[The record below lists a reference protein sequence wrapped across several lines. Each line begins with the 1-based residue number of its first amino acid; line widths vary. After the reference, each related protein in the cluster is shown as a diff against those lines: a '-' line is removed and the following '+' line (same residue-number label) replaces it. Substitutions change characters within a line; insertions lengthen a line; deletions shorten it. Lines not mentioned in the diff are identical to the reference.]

1 MEKLLT
7 IVVPVYNTEK
17 YLVKCLKS
25 LLVSKYLD
33 KIEVLVIIDGSPD
46 NSVKIA
52 KKFESEYP
60 HTFIVIEK
68 ENGGHGSTI
77 NKGLELATGKY
88 FKVLDSDDWF
98 DEVNFE
104 TFLDKLSAATED
116 VVMTHLMREY
126 TSIGKSVLWGNDK
139 IKYDYSYTEFSV
151 LKFLT
156 INFFGM
162 GRCTYKTR
170 KLKEYN
176 LRLLEKR
183 SFEDTFLHVFPLLF
197 MRSFVFYN
205 MVVYHYY
212 LERPDQS
219 VKQKVTIKQCNDW
232 CALVE
237 QITVFYSVHK
247 DKLSIEK
254 RVFVLRA
261 LKQYI
266 NRLYITLNNLS
277 YCEAKKEL
285 RSYNAFVST
294 LPFYSD
300 VKGLKSRCYNLVPYL
315 AFRTAYSMYT
325 KIRVAFF
332 R

>member
-25 LLVSKYLD
+25 LVVSKYLD

-52 KKFESEYP
+52 KKFKYEYP

-104 TFLDKLSAATED
+104 TFLDRLSSATED

-162 GRCTYKTR
+162 GRCTYKTK

-176 LRLLEKR
+176 LQLLEKR

-205 MVVYHYY
+205 IVVYHYY

-219 VKQKVTIKQCNDW
+219 AQQILSSKKCDDIK
-232 CALVE
+232 AVIR
-237 QITVFYSVHK
+237 QISNIYLQYESLDR
-247 DKLSIEK
+247 DKKNYILQILKYHINHLYVSLSNLPYQQAK
-254 RVFVLRA
+254 RE
-261 LKQYI
+261 LKSYHSYI
-266 NRLYITLNNLS
+266 
-277 YCEAKKEL
+277 KE
-285 RSYNAFVST
+285 
-294 LPFYSD
+294 LPFYSS
-300 VKGLKSRCYNLVPYL
+300 VKGGRCTLYCLLPL
-315 AFRTAYSMYT
+315 WAYRAIITYYRS
-325 KIRVAFF
+325 IRS
-332 R
+332 

>member
-1 MEKLLT
+1 MKKLLT

-17 YLVKCLKS
+17 YLSKCLDS
-25 LLVSKYLD
+25 LIVSKYMEHLE
-33 KIEVLVIIDGSPD
+33 ILVIIDGSPD
-46 NSVKIA
+46 NSAKIA
-52 KKFESEYP
+52 REYEIKFP
-60 HTFIVIEK
+60 NTFIVVEK
-68 ENGGHGSTI
+68 ENGGHGSAI

-88 FKVLDSDDWF
+88 FRVLDSDDWF

-104 TFLDKLSAATED
+104 IFLDRLSSATED

-126 TSIGKSVLWGNDK
+126 TSTGKSVLWGSDR

-156 INFFGM
+156 ANFFGM
-162 GRCTYKTR
+162 GRCTYKTK

-176 LRLLEKR
+176 LQLLEKR

-212 LERPDQS
+212 LDRTDQS

-232 CALVE
+232 RALVE
-237 QITVFYSVHK
+237 QITVFYSLHK

-254 RVFVLRA
+254 RVFVLRV

-266 NRLYITLNNLS
+266 NGLYITLNNLS

-294 LPFYSD
+294 LPFNSD
-300 VKGLKSRCYNLVPYL
+300 VKGLKLICYNLVPYL
-315 AFRTAYSMYT
+315 AFRTAYSIYV
-325 KIRVAFF
+325 KIRVTLFK
-332 R
+332 